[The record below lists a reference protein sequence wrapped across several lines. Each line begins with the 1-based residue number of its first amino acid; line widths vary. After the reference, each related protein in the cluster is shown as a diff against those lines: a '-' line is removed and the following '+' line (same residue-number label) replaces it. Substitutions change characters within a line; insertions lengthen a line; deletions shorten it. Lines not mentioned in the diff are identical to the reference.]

1 MLRRELCAEISF
13 VHHVKSCN
21 ISTSYHLSAP
31 QKRPFCQWFLVAELV
46 AFCQPEKLTLAH
58 QDRMQGHITG
68 ALSSIEEM
76 AQIVTVPV
84 RHWVAQWRF
93 EKRDVEKQWNTSWLV
108 NFWDYHYAVLC
119 CILYTSYTSHTLYS
133 NVGNSHQYDAPN
145 NAWRE
150 CFFCSGLTG
159 IFQTYIPLS
168 VSWRNSGSWRYGSGA
183 TERYWK
189 VLKVEVC
196 VCFPLILQMV

>member
-13 VHHVKSCN
+13 VHVKSCN

-150 CFFCSGLTG
+150 CFFSA
-159 IFQTYIPLS
+159 Q
-168 VSWRNSGSWRYGSGA
+168 VSQEYSRHTSRFLCLDETAEVEDMEVELLKG

-189 VLKVEVC
+189 LRC
-196 VCFPLILQMV
+196 VFAFH